1 MLLLEHSFYIDR
13 IDDEASGIALDHH
26 KLIDVLLLVGR
37 PQFVKSDQQVLQHRK
52 VIDKIL
58 ITRALNLKVLLVESR
73 YIRSELDEMAIK
85 RDTTFDNMLGKYILL
100 RVDPKMIECFLS
112 AVEDLW

>member
-1 MLLLEHSFYIDR
+1 M
-13 IDDEASGIALDHH
+13 
-26 KLIDVLLLVGR
+26 
-37 PQFVKSDQQVLQHRK
+37 
-52 VIDKIL
+52 
-58 ITRALNLKVLLVESR
+58 LLVESR

-85 RDTTFDNMLGKYILL
+85 RDTTFDNMLGKYILF